1 MKLRKNLLMIWLLVA
16 FLFSAVKIAQAAS
29 LILTKIGVLSTV
41 GVDYSVVTYSGGIP
55 TFEGTAT
62 PSSQVLIKIKT
73 STDATTAASPSGAW
87 SFTPGVLDKGNSVVV
102 ITSGVESLSLTL
114 IYNATPSATPTA
126 TPTAVPTELP
136 ASGVWEY
143 YLPVLG
149 GGLLILFFGKY
160 LKDKMVDWEGRK

>member
-1 MKLRKNLLMIWLLVA
+1 MKLSKYKLVIWLLA
-16 FLFSAVKIAQAAS
+16 LFLLSAVKVVWAAS
-29 LILTKIGVLSTV
+29 LVLTKIGVLSTV
-41 GVDYSVVTYSGGIP
+41 GVDYSIVTYTGGIP

-62 PSSQVLIKIKT
+62 PSSQVLIRIKT

-87 SFTPGVLDKGNSVVV
+87 SFTPGVLDKGSSAVV

-114 IYNATPSATPTA
+114 IYNATASATPSA

-136 ASGVWEY
+136 ATGVWEY

-149 GGLLILFFGKY
+149 GGLLVLFLGKY
-160 LKDKMVDWEGRK
+160 LKDRMVAWEGRK